1 MPKTP
6 LETVED
12 TYQQIGALLRDGHA
26 PENPLI
32 RDLETAIREM
42 RDDFAYEI
50 AEERLERVLDEI
62 TAYQDSVSALAR
74 DGSVEAA
81 LRQQEVIYDLL
92 LLAKHLEEALKL
104 EAAIQDDS
112 EDTL

>member
-12 TYQQIGALLRDGHA
+12 TYRQIGALLRDGHA
-26 PENPLI
+26 ADSQLI
-32 RDLETAIREM
+32 ADLETAILQM

-50 AEERLERVLDEI
+50 ATERLERVLDEI
-62 TAYQDSVSALAR
+62 AAYEHSVSALAR
-74 DGSVEAA
+74 DDSIKAA
-81 LRQQEVIYDLL
+81 LRQEKVIYDLL
-92 LLAKHLEEALKL
+92 LLAKHLEEILEL